1 MSDITTFG
9 FVGIIA
15 CAAILGYA
23 VAQAFASRSGRRYW
37 AVSGAVI
44 GLGMLALTAF
54 VANPGEVKPDGV
66 LYEPFF
72 VFGPLGYLLMLT
84 GAGAVVVRLVRR
96 LTHRMPAAD

>member
-1 MSDITTFG
+1 MTTFT
-9 FVGIIA
+9 FVGIIG

-37 AVSGAVI
+37 AVSGAAI
-44 GLGMLALTAF
+44 GLGIFALTVF

-72 VFGPLGYLLMLT
+72 MFGPLGYLLMVA
-84 GAGAVVVRLVRR
+84 GAGAVVVRLGRG
-96 LTHRMPAAD
+96 LAHRKPAAN